1 MYKCFN
7 KPKGYR
13 MKLIFDGKFF
23 RRPILFYM
31 SATCLLASE
40 AAYSQWVFVARHAI
54 GRIEQVTQN
63 QPSSS
68 QPPTEVVT
76 VILDAPAQRVFN
88 TALNTIQKNQNVNLV
103 DANQQK
109 MTVKISQ
116 DDQIA
121 TLSIQ
126 SLSENTAQLI
136 IVGTAVP
143 GQSPQTTRIVDGV
156 MRLCGELQKSC
167 QLASQQ

>member
-1 MYKCFN
+1 MKTTFN
-7 KPKGYR
+7 TAYARRSGF
-13 MKLIFDGKFF
+13 LI
-23 RRPILFYM
+23 
-31 SATCLLASE
+31 ALA
-40 AAYSQWVFVARHAI
+40 ALTLMPNFAFSQWVFVARHAI

-63 QPSSS
+63 QPAPN

-76 VILDAPAQRVFN
+76 IILDAPAQRIFN
-88 TALNTIQKNQNVNLV
+88 VALNTIQKNQNVNLV
-103 DANQQK
+103 SSDPQK
-109 MTVKISQ
+109 MTLKISQ
-116 DDQIA
+116 DDQMA

-126 SLSENTAQLI
+126 SLGDDTAQLI

-167 QLASQQ
+167 QLASQR

>member
-1 MYKCFN
+1 MKITFN
-7 KPKGYR
+7 TAHARRSGF
-13 MKLIFDGKFF
+13 LI
-23 RRPILFYM
+23 
-31 SATCLLASE
+31 ALA
-40 AAYSQWVFVARHAI
+40 ALTLMPNFAFSQWVFVARHAI

-63 QPSSS
+63 QPAPN

-76 VILDAPAQRVFN
+76 IILDAPAQRIFN
-88 TALNTIQKNQNVNLV
+88 VALNTIQKNQNVNLV
-103 DANQQK
+103 SSDPQK
-109 MTVKISQ
+109 MTLKISQ
-116 DDQIA
+116 DDQMA

-126 SLSENTAQLI
+126 SLGDDTAQLI

-167 QLASQQ
+167 QLASQR

>member
-1 MYKCFN
+1 MKTTFN
-7 KPKGYR
+7 TAYARRSGF
-13 MKLIFDGKFF
+13 LIA
-23 RRPILFYM
+23 L
-31 SATCLLASE
+31 ATLTLMPNFAF
-40 AAYSQWVFVARHAI
+40 SQWVFVARHAI

-63 QPSSS
+63 QPAPN

-88 TALNTIQKNQNVNLV
+88 VALNTIQKNQNVNLV
-103 DANQQK
+103 SSDPQK
-109 MTVKISQ
+109 MTLKISQ
-116 DDQIA
+116 DDQMA

-126 SLSENTAQLI
+126 SLSDDTAQLI

-167 QLASQQ
+167 QLASQR